1 MERVDALREQAAVM
15 RGLAKTI
22 GIQRIRAQLLDL
34 AEQCDRLAAER
45 LEMLK
50 RKREKDES

>member
-1 MERVDALREQAAVM
+1 M

-22 GIQRIRAQLLDL
+22 GIQSIRAQLMDL

-45 LEMLK
+45 FEMLK